1 MAADFELY
9 VKGKKIPMNEFVSD
23 IIHDVTKA
31 ILDNLQGIDLDKI
44 SKIEIS

>member
-9 VKGKKIPMNEFVSD
+9 VGGNKIQMNEFVSD
-23 IIHDVTKA
+23 IIHDVTSA
-31 ILDNLQGIDLDKI
+31 ILKNLHGSELKKI